1 MADEPLH
8 SAAVYLERIWQE
20 CRKTRELM
28 SQFVNDMRQA
38 ESEIPESIR
47 RFMNYFH
54 DCHDIKHIYEEH
66 GVEPPEYLMRE
77 LERLHDRYRQL
88 VGELNAGG
96 GTFDKVR
103 REMATDPM
111 NRYDHT
117 RLLAQPTHKRNG
129 DAEARSS
136 RQEHPIGGEG

>member
-1 MADEPLH
+1 MTEPQH
-8 SAAVYLERIWQE
+8 GAEVYLERIWQE

-28 SQFVNDMRQA
+28 SQFVNDMRRA

-66 GVEPPEYLMRE
+66 GVEVPDHILRE
-77 LERLHDRYRQL
+77 LERLGDRYRQL
-88 VGELNAGG
+88 LAELTAGG
-96 GTFDKVR
+96 GAFDKVR

-117 RLLAQPTHKRNG
+117 RQLPGPTHRKVNG
-129 DAEARSS
+129 DEAGTS
-136 RQEHPIGGEG
+136 G